1 MQQFDTAINT
11 GTVDPDKAIP
21 ELMEKLKSE
30 GAYDKVLNE
39 MQKQY
44 DEFLKNKNHKIND
57 FVYSFLTPK
66 N

>member
-1 MQQFDTAINT
+1 MKDEISAIFNTMQQFYTAINT
-11 GTVDPDKAIP
+11 ATVDPDKAIP

-44 DEFLKNKNHKIND
+44 DEFLKNKN
-57 FVYSFLTPK
+57 S
-66 N
+66 

>member
-1 MQQFDTAINT
+1 MQQFDTATNT

-30 GAYDKVLNE
+30 GAYEKVLNE

-44 DEFLKNKNHKIND
+44 DEFLKNKK
-57 FVYSFLTPK
+57 
-66 N
+66 